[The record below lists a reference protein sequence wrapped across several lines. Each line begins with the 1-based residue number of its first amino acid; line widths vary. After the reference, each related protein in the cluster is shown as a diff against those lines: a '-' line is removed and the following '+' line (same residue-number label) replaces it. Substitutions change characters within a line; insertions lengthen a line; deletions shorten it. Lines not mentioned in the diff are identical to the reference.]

1 MTSAHDDRGSRL
13 PHALVALYAAAIA
26 YASLQPFGDWMKPLP
41 DTPFW
46 LLGPEPARTTNFDI
60 IVNFASYVPLGF
72 FASLLSRRATA
83 VGAMLIA
90 LVTGAALSFTMETL
104 QWHMPPRYANIV
116 DFAANTFGALAGG
129 MLGAMYSGSP
139 LRTALREL
147 RPQLVLPGTIG
158 DVGLA
163 LLAAWFVAQFN
174 PAIPPFALTFDPE
187 PLIGAVSAAR
197 TNDVAATLIEAAQ
210 SAFHLLG
217 VGLFVALLV
226 RQRHYALGSAL
237 LMVGVALLVKGAAAT
252 LLLKPAAVSTWLSP
266 GVLVGVAVGV
276 LLLVPA
282 TLLPRA
288 AQVAICAVALL
299 SSLLV
304 PLLAPE
310 LMFASAPLTLFNW
323 RYGHLLN
330 FNGLTRI
337 VLVVWPLAAS
347 VWLFAL
353 AGKPGWGHAEDRT
366 RPDAAPDSEP
376 DPL

>member
-1 MTSAHDDRGSRL
+1 MTPGHEGRNSRL

-46 LLGPEPARTTNFDI
+46 LLAPESARTTNFDV
-60 IVNFASYVPLGF
+60 IVNFASYIPLGF

-83 VGAMLIA
+83 LGAMLIA
-90 LVTGAALSFTMETL
+90 LVAGAALSFTLETL
-104 QWHMPPRYANIV
+104 QWHMPPRYANVV
-116 DFAANTFGALAGG
+116 DFAANTLGALAGG
-129 MLGAMYSGSP
+129 MLGAMYGRSP
-139 LRTALREL
+139 LRTAMREL
-147 RPQLVLPGTIG
+147 RPHLVLPGTIG

-163 LLAAWFVAQFN
+163 LLATWFVAQLN

-187 PLIGAVSAAR
+187 PLLGAAAAAR
-197 TNDVAATLIEAAQ
+197 ANDVAATLIESAQ

-226 RQRHYALGSAL
+226 RERYYALGSAL
-237 LMVGVALLVKGAAAT
+237 LMVGIALLVKGAAAT

-276 LLLVPA
+276 MLLVPA

-288 AQVAICAVALL
+288 AQVAVCAVALL

-337 VLVVWPLAAS
+337 VLVAWPLAAAA
-347 VWLFAL
+347 WLFAL
-353 AGKPGWGHAEDRT
+353 AGKPGWGNADGVT
-366 RPDAAPDSEP
+366 RPDALRESEP